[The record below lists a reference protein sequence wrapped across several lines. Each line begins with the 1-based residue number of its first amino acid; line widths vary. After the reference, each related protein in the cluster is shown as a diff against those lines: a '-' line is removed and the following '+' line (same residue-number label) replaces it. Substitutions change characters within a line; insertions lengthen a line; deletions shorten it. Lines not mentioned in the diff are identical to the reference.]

1 MIKTGTSVT
10 QLIAPCGINC
20 SICIGFLRD
29 KNKCAGC
36 RGTITEKRKYCLV
49 CRIRN
54 CEHFSKTGT
63 KFCYDCEKYPCARLR
78 QLDKRYRTKYNMS
91 IIDNLRLIKDIGVDN
106 FVQLEK
112 IKWNCMDCGGTIC
125 VHRGYCIDC
134 GKTKMQE
141 K

>member
-1 MIKTGTSVT
+1 
-10 QLIAPCGINC
+10 
-20 SICIGFLRD
+20 
-29 KNKCAGC
+29 
-36 RGTITEKRKYCLV
+36 
-49 CRIRN
+49 
-54 CEHFSKTGT
+54 
-63 KFCYDCEKYPCARLR
+63 
-78 QLDKRYRTKYNMS
+78 MS